1 MDFDREWIVP
11 LERGDARI
19 LVRHGGRPMVRYA
32 AMLQI
37 FREERWQTIR
47 LIDNAHNEHHMHRY
61 AGDIKQDAVSFETG
75 DPRMCCQRLS
85 PTWYEHQNRSSR
97 VGTDDA

>member
-11 LERGDARI
+11 LERGDVRI

-37 FREERWQTIR
+37 FREGRWQTIR

-61 AGDIKQDAVSFETG
+61 TRDIKQDAVSFETG
-75 DPRMCCQRLS
+75 DARDVLPKAVAYLVRASESIIESWHR
-85 PTWYEHQNRSSR
+85 
-97 VGTDDA
+97 

>member
-1 MDFDREWIVP
+1 MDFDREWIVL

-19 LVRHGGRPMVRYA
+19 LVRHGGRLMVRYA

-37 FREERWQTIR
+37 FREGRWQTIR

-61 AGDIKQDAVSFETG
+61 AGDVKQDAYPSRPVMPG
-75 DPRMCCQRLS
+75 MCSQRLS
-85 PTWYEHQNRSSR
+85 RTWYEHRNRSTR
-97 VGTDDA
+97 VGTDDV

>member
-19 LVRHGGRPMVRYA
+19 LVRHGGQPMTRYA

-37 FREERWQTIR
+37 LWEGHWYTIR
-47 LIDNAHNEHHMHRY
+47 LIDNAHDVHHMHRY
-61 AGDIKQDAVSFETG
+61 AGDIKQDAVSFEIG
-75 DPRMCCQRLS
+75 DARDVLPKAVAYLVRAS
-85 PTWYEHQNRSSR
+85 ESIIESWHP
-97 VGTDDA
+97 

>member
-19 LVRHGGRPMVRYA
+19 LVRHGGRPMDRYA

-37 FREERWQTIR
+37 FREGCWQTIR
-47 LIDNAHNEHHMHRY
+47 LIDNAHNGHHMHRY
-61 AGDIKQDAVSFETG
+61 AGDIKQDAVSFDIGDTG
-75 DPRMCCQRLS
+75 DLLPKAVAYLVRAS
-85 PTWYEHQNRSSR
+85 ESIIESR
-97 VGTDDA
+97 HR